1 MVYIHGG
8 GFYSGTGNYGGP
20 KYFMDTEEV
29 VLVTMNYRD
38 VCRYFREKRIGLYF
52 MADTKLCD
60 ENASSSNG
68 HDSIILGLYQ

>member
-38 VCRYFREKRIGLYF
+38 VCRYFREKKNWPLFHG
-52 MADTKLCD
+52 
-60 ENASSSNG
+60 
-68 HDSIILGLYQ
+68 